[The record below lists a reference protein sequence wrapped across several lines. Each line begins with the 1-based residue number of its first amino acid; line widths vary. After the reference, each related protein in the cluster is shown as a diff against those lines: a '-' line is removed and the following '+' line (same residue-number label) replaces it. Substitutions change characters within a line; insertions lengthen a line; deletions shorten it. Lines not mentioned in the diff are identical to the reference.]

1 MKEKYW
7 FKRKKYGWGWIPS
20 SIEGWIVIII
30 ASAMILYLAVK
41 VQTNPINKVYIILT
55 AVVLVIINY
64 MKGEKPRWQ
73 WGNK

>member
-7 FKRKKYGWGWIPS
+7 FKRKRYGRGWCPS

-30 ASAMILYLAVK
+30 ACAMILYFATK
-41 VQTNPINKVYIILT
+41 VDTNPVNIVYIILT

-64 MKGEKPRWQ
+64 MRGEKPRWQ
-73 WGNK
+73 WGGK